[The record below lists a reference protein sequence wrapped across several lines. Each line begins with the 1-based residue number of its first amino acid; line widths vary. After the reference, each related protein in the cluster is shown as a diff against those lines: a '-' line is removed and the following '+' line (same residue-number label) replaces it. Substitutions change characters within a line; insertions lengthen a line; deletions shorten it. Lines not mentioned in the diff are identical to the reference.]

1 MSGITSIAVKLH
13 INEITPS
20 DLFLLIV
27 PVFNTLLRSCDRTQN
42 KFLNHT
48 SNTIFSHFL
57 GKKIKIKI
65 KRQIILRQNYAGCK
79 RNVIPGKEVFI
90 FWFRRDRILDLTL
103 HTLEMSLLLL
113 YRYDAAKFPLNSCC
127 KHTIKALS

>member
-57 GKKIKIKI
+57 GKKIKIK
-65 KRQIILRQNYAGCK
+65 RHRLFLGRTM
-79 RNVIPGKEVFI
+79 
-90 FWFRRDRILDLTL
+90 LDVR
-103 HTLEMSLLLL
+103 EMLFQERKYL
-113 YRYDAAKFPLNSCC
+113 YFGSGETEY
-127 KHTIKALS
+127 